1 MSRFTDALVAVAK
14 RELGTHEVG
23 TSNCGQRV
31 NEYKRATTLADQAD
45 ENWPWCAAFICW
57 IVRESM
63 MIAGVKETETFK
75 RPKTAAA
82 FGLIGWS
89 LDQDKTTQTRRT
101 LKPESIQAGDL
112 LVFTFSHCGI
122 ATGPVD
128 ADGLTP
134 TIEGNTSPGD
144 GGSQRDGGGVHARK
158 RRLSQVKARIRFTV

>member
-1 MSRFTDALVAVAK
+1 VTLASTLVAVAR
-14 RELGTHEVG
+14 REIGTHEDG
-23 TSNCGQRV
+23 TSNCGLRV
-31 NEYKRATTLADQAD
+31 NAYKRATTLADQAD

-57 IVRESM
+57 VVYEAMRA
-63 MIAGVKETETFK
+63 AGVKETETFH

-112 LVFTFSHCGI
+112 LVFKFSHCGI

-128 ADGLTP
+128 PDGMIP

-144 GGSQRDGGGVHARK
+144 GGSQRDGGGVHPRK